1 MTAPYSQDE
10 LEVLMREGES
20 DRVERKRSAADR
32 SGIRRNVCAFAND
45 LPGRGASGV
54 IFIGVEDDGRC
65 AGLSI
70 DDRVLRDLAGLKDD
84 GNILPLPS
92 ILVEK
97 RSLGGCDVAVVIVH
111 PSRDT
116 PVRYQG
122 RAWIKVGP
130 TVREASPEEEQRLA
144 ERRRGRDLPFDLRQG
159 AADGLDDL
167 DLDFLR
173 AHYLPSAVA
182 PEVLAQNRRSFE
194 QQLGSL
200 RLLAGG
206 RPTWGALLAFGRDPQ
221 RWVPGA
227 WVQFLRIDGSS
238 ITDPVRDQ
246 KALTGRLDDVLRR
259 LDELFR
265 LNVSVRTDVAG
276 RPREARR
283 PDYPVT
289 ALQQLG
295 WNAVMHRGY
304 EGTHAPTRVYWYAD
318 RIEITSPGGLYG
330 RVTAENFGTGV
341 TDYRN
346 SLVAE
351 IMHHLGFGQR
361 FGLGV
366 PLAGEALRENGNPP
380 PAFDFQPAQ
389 VAVTVRPAG

>member
-1 MTAPYSQDE
+1 MALPYTQVELTA
-10 LEVLMREGES
+10 LMREIES

-32 SGIRRNVCAFAND
+32 SGIRRNLCAFAND
-45 LPGRGASGV
+45 LPGRETPGV

-65 AGLSI
+65 SGLQM
-70 DDRVLRDLAGLKDD
+70 DDRLLRDLAGMRDD

-92 ILVEK
+92 ITVEK
-97 RSLGGCDVAVVIVH
+97 RRLDGCEVAVVTVQ

-116 PVRYQG
+116 PVRYMG

-144 ERRRGRDLPFDLRQG
+144 ERRRGRDQPFDLRQG
-159 AADGLDDL
+159 AAEKLDDL

-173 AHYLPSAVA
+173 IHYLPSAIA
-182 PEVLAQNRRSFE
+182 PDALLQNRRPLDR
-194 QQLGSL
+194 QLHSL
-200 RLLAGG
+200 RLLDGG

-227 WVQFLRIDGSS
+227 WVQFPRIDGAS
-238 ITDPVRDQ
+238 ITDPIRDQ

-259 LDELFR
+259 LDELFT
-265 LNVSVRTDVAG
+265 LNVSVRTEVAG
-276 RPREARR
+276 RPREVQQ
-283 PDYPVT
+283 PDYPVA

-295 WNAVMHRGY
+295 WNAVMHRSY

-318 RIEITSPGGLYG
+318 RIEMTSPGGLYG
-330 RVTAENFGTGV
+330 RVTSENFGTGV

-366 PLAGEALRENGNPP
+366 PLASEALRDNGNPP
-380 PAFDFQPAQ
+380 ATFDFEPTQ
-389 VAVTVRPAG
+389 VSVTLRPAG

>member
-1 MTAPYSQDE
+1 MALPYTQVELTA
-10 LEVLMREGES
+10 LMREIES

-32 SGIRRNVCAFAND
+32 SGIRRNLCAFAND
-45 LPGRGASGV
+45 LPGRETPGV

-65 AGLSI
+65 SGLQI
-70 DDRVLRDLAGLKDD
+70 DDRLLRDLAGMRDD

-92 ILVEK
+92 ITVEK
-97 RSLGGCDVAVVIVH
+97 RRLDGCEVAVVTVQ

-116 PVRYQG
+116 PVRYMG

-144 ERRRGRDLPFDLRQG
+144 ERRRGRDQPFDLRQG
-159 AADGLDDL
+159 AAEKLDDL

-173 AHYLPSAVA
+173 IHYLPSAIA
-182 PEVLAQNRRSFE
+182 PDVLLQNRRPPDR
-194 QQLGSL
+194 QLHSL
-200 RLLAGG
+200 RLLDGG

-227 WVQFLRIDGSS
+227 WVQFLRIDGAS
-238 ITDPVRDQ
+238 ITDPIRDQ

-259 LDELFR
+259 LDELFT
-265 LNVSVRTDVAG
+265 LNVSVRTEVAG
-276 RPREARR
+276 RPREVQQ
-283 PDYPVT
+283 PDYPVA

-295 WNAVMHRGY
+295 WNAVMHRSY

-318 RIEITSPGGLYG
+318 RIEMTSPGGLYG
-330 RVTAENFGTGV
+330 RVTSENFGTGV

-366 PLAGEALRENGNPP
+366 PLASEALRDNGNPP
-380 PAFDFQPAQ
+380 ATFDFEPTQ
-389 VAVTVRPAG
+389 VSVTLRPAG

>member
-1 MTAPYSQDE
+1 MALPYTQVELTA
-10 LEVLMREGES
+10 LMREIES

-32 SGIRRNVCAFAND
+32 SGIRRNLCAFAND
-45 LPGRGASGV
+45 LPGRETPGV

-65 AGLSI
+65 SGLQI
-70 DDRVLRDLAGLKDD
+70 DDRLLRDLAGMRDD
-84 GNILPLPS
+84 GNILPLLS
-92 ILVEK
+92 ITVEK
-97 RSLGGCDVAVVIVH
+97 RRLDGCEVAVVTVQ

-116 PVRYQG
+116 PVRYMG

-144 ERRRGRDLPFDLRQG
+144 ERRRGRDQPFDLRQG
-159 AADGLDDL
+159 AAEKLDDL

-173 AHYLPSAVA
+173 IHYLPSAIA
-182 PEVLAQNRRSFE
+182 PDVLLQNRRPLDR
-194 QQLGSL
+194 QLHSL
-200 RLLAGG
+200 RLLDGG

-227 WVQFLRIDGSS
+227 WVQFLRIDGAS
-238 ITDPVRDQ
+238 ITDPIRDQ

-259 LDELFR
+259 LDELFT
-265 LNVSVRTDVAG
+265 LNVSVRTEVAG
-276 RPREARR
+276 RPREVQQ
-283 PDYPVT
+283 PDYPVA

-295 WNAVMHRGY
+295 WNAVMHRSY

-318 RIEITSPGGLYG
+318 RIEMTSPGGLYG
-330 RVTAENFGTGV
+330 RVTSANFGTGV

-366 PLAGEALRENGNPP
+366 PLASEALRDNGNPP
-380 PAFDFQPAQ
+380 ATFDFEPTQ
-389 VAVTVRPAG
+389 VSVTLRPAG